1 MKKVLLHI
9 LFIVGYVALL
19 VGYNSTLKFEKPADY
34 PQGLEYAKAEVVS
47 IVEQDMG
54 EDPDYNYIRIGKQK
68 LELRIISGEYKGKI
82 IETDNFVTR
91 TTQLEGKMG
100 TRYIVGSYDGF
111 ITSSIMSYERSGLV
125 IMLVTV
131 FIAMVILFGKSK
143 GVASVAA
150 LIVTLLNVVFLFMP
164 MLINGVPAILA
175 AIIVVLLSTFYTM
188 VVLNGFCLKSYIAT
202 FCCTACTAFAGL
214 LAWLVSLIWGV
225 STLNT
230 PEIEDLLFVTE
241 NTGFRIDNLLTAGI
255 LIASMG
261 AVMDTCMSI
270 VSSLF
275 ELKAQNLSM
284 TTKQLL
290 QSGMNIGKDIMGTM
304 TNTLILAFVGSSIN
318 LVLIYYMYCMPAI
331 SLLNTDFII
340 VEIVKG
346 IISSMAVVISIP
358 VATFMTSYLIGK
370 NSKFQS
376 LLKTK

>member
-111 ITSSIMSYERSGLV
+111 ITSSIMSYERSGL
-125 IMLVTV
+125 IILLVTV

-358 VATFMTSYLIGK
+358 VATFMTSRLIGG
-370 NSKFQS
+370 NSKIGEK
-376 LLKTK
+376 LNNV

>member
-9 LFIVGYVALL
+9 LFIVGYIALL

-68 LELRIISGEYKGKI
+68 LELRIISGEYKGKV

-91 TTQLEGKMG
+91 TTQLEGKIG

-125 IMLVTV
+125 ILLVTV

-164 MLINGVPAILA
+164 MLINGSPAILA

-275 ELKAQNLSM
+275 ELKAQNPSM

-304 TNTLILAFVGSSIN
+304 TNTLILAFAGSSIN

-358 VATFMTSYLIGK
+358 VATFMTSRLIGG
-370 NSKFQS
+370 NSKIGEK
-376 LLKTK
+376 LNNV

>member
-9 LFIVGYVALL
+9 LFIVGYIALL

-47 IVEQDMG
+47 VAEQDMG

-68 LELRIISGEYKGKI
+68 LELRIISGEYKGKV

-91 TTQLEGKMG
+91 TTQLEGKIG

-125 IMLVTV
+125 ILLVTV

-164 MLINGVPAILA
+164 MLINGSPAILA

-304 TNTLILAFVGSSIN
+304 TNTL
-318 LVLIYYMYCMPAI
+318 
-331 SLLNTDFII
+331 
-340 VEIVKG
+340 
-346 IISSMAVVISIP
+346 
-358 VATFMTSYLIGK
+358 
-370 NSKFQS
+370 
-376 LLKTK
+376 

>member
-9 LFIVGYVALL
+9 LFIVGYIMLIA
-19 VGYNSTLKFEKPADY
+19 GFNGTLKFEKPADY

-47 IVEQDMG
+47 VVEQDMG

-82 IETDNFVTR
+82 IETTNFVTR
-91 TTQLEGKMG
+91 TTQLEGKAG
-100 TRYIVGSYDGF
+100 THYIVGSYDGF
-111 ITSSIMSYERSGLV
+111 ITSNIMSYERSSLVVLLV
-125 IMLVTV
+125 IV
-131 FIAMVILFGKSK
+131 FIAMVILFGKRK

-150 LIVTLLNVVFLFMP
+150 LIVTLLNVVFMFIP

-188 VVLNGFCLKSYIAT
+188 VALNGFCMKSYIAT
-202 FCCTACTAFAGL
+202 FCCTACTVFAGL
-214 LAWLVSLIWGV
+214 LAWFVSLIWGV

-241 NTGFRIDNLLTAGI
+241 NSGFRVDNLLTAGI

-275 ELKAQNLSM
+275 ELKAQNPSM
-284 TTKQLL
+284 TTKQLS